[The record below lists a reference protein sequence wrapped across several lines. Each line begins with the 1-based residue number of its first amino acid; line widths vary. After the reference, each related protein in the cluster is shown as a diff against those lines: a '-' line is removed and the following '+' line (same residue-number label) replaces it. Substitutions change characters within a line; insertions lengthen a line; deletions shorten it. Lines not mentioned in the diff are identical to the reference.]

1 MLQQKILLFKF
12 CRPVWDR
19 LLELGIL
26 SGELDIGEKG
36 RKRRGKM
43 DSARV

>member
-1 MLQQKILLFKF
+1 MLQHNVMVFQF

-19 LLELGIL
+19 WLELAIL
-26 SGELDIGEKG
+26 SGELDIGEKRG
-36 RKRRGKM
+36 KRKGKM